1 MSMKKNPKA
10 ATAAELEQRFDDG
23 EDITEIADIDPESVI
38 KRRPGGGG
46 GSSRRGGPPQYYIKQ
61 TDPKAPDKRA
71 DDASWFIG
79 SGWAVEGYDGINFV
93 IDMRDVQI
101 TKGRDLD
108 GNEIDVLRGTIW
120 KRKPKQR
127 D

>member
-46 GSSRRGGPPQYYIKQ
+46 GSSRRGGSSRSSPDTTPIPYIK
-61 TDPKAPDKRA
+61 
-71 DDASWFIG
+71 
-79 SGWAVEGYDGINFV
+79 
-93 IDMRDVQI
+93 
-101 TKGRDLD
+101 KGLS
-108 GNEIDVLRGTIW
+108 V
-120 KRKPKQR
+120 
-127 D
+127 